1 MPTSAAALDLL
12 TAALIG
18 LAVGLEREW
27 TGHTTG
33 PDARFAGLRTFALLG
48 AIGGFAGWFGVNGQI
63 VIAACLFTAAI
74 LFPIAAYSATLRR
87 PGTTADGTT
96 EVAAILVITLGAVSG
111 LGERAIA
118 SAAGVI
124 AVVLLA
130 EKTALK
136 RVVGRIDV
144 AELRA
149 TLQFAVMAL
158 VVLPIL
164 PNGAYG
170 PYQTFAPRQLWSV
183 VLLFSGLNFAGYIAR
198 RIIGESRG
206 LGLTGLLGG
215 VVSSTAVTLTFSRRS
230 RLDPALAAPLAL
242 GVAGACTVLIPR
254 VAIIASLLQPAIT
267 AELLPLLLPI
277 ALTGLGVLLLLAWQQ
292 GLFATRRTTTASP
305 AETPADRPV
314 EAPAVETNRNPLA
327 LGTAIQMAIAL
338 QAVLLLIAWI
348 HDTLGDVGVLTSAGL
363 LGLTD
368 MDALTLSM
376 SRLADDA
383 RQVHVAARAI
393 VIGILANTALKL
405 LLITTLG
412 APRFRLRAAVAL
424 VAMGAAG
431 GCALW
436 WHW

>member
-1 MPTSAAALDLL
+1 MPTSTAALDLL
-12 TAALIG
+12 TATLIG

-27 TGHTTG
+27 TGHATG

-48 AIGGFAGWFGVNGQI
+48 AIGGFAGWFAADGQL
-63 VIAACLFTAAI
+63 VLACCLITASI
-74 LFPIAAYSATLRR
+74 LFPIAAYSAAMRR
-87 PGTTADGTT
+87 PGTSTDGTT
-96 EVAAILVITLGAVSG
+96 EVAAILVIALGAVSG
-111 LGERAIA
+111 LGERAMA
-118 SAAGVI
+118 SAAGVL

-130 EKTALK
+130 EKTALQ
-136 RVVGRIDV
+136 RVVGRIDA

-164 PNGAYG
+164 PNGRYG
-170 PYQTFAPRQLWSV
+170 PYGSIAPRQLWSV

-242 GVAGACTVLIPR
+242 GVAGACTVLVPR
-254 VAIIASLLQPAIT
+254 VAILASLLQPAIT
-267 AELLPLLLPI
+267 NDLVPLLLPI
-277 ALTGLGVLLLLAWQQ
+277 ALVGVGILLILAWQQ
-292 GLFATRRTTTASP
+292 GLLATRRRATDSP
-305 AETPADRPV
+305 ATTPPERAGDPPVV
-314 EAPAVETNRNPLA
+314 EANRNPLA

-338 QAVLLLIAWI
+338 QVVLLLIAWI

-383 RQVHVAARAI
+383 RQVHVAAQAI
-393 VIGILANTALKL
+393 AIGILANTLLKL

-412 APRFRLRAAVAL
+412 APRFRLRAAPAL
-424 VAMGAAG
+424 IAMGLAG
-431 GCALW
+431 GLSLW